1 MPIYEYR
8 CEECGKTFEKI
19 VFGLAASEIECP
31 VCHSK
36 RVNKLF
42 SSFSTKGIAEG
53 AESFSG
59 CSTGSGGFS

>member
-19 VFGLAASEIECP
+19 VFGSAAPEVECP
-31 VCHSK
+31 GCHSK

-42 SSFSTKGIAEG
+42 SSFSTKGIAKG
-53 AESFSG
+53 AENFSG